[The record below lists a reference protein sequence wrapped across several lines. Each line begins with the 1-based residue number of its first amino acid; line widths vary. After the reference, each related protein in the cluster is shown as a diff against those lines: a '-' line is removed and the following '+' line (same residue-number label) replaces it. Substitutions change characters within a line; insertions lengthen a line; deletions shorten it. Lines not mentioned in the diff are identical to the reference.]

1 MKSYSLIFLIFVLG
15 LLSKNRLVYISSGV
29 LLLFSVLNLMPKSS
43 SSQKVFLD
51 LGVILLVIG
60 VMMPFTQNSISI
72 QDLYKSLFAARGCI
86 SFVIGILSS
95 VMARE
100 GVELMKKSPEVMIGL
115 LLGTIVGTAF
125 FDGIPVGPL
134 VAAGFAAFIINLFA
148 RIA

>member
-1 MKSYSLIFLIFVLG
+1 
-15 LLSKNRLVYISSGV
+15 
-29 LLLFSVLNLMPKSS
+29 
-43 SSQKVFLD
+43 
-51 LGVILLVIG
+51 
-60 VMMPFTQNSISI
+60 
-72 QDLYKSLFAARGCI
+72 
-86 SFVIGILSS
+86 
-95 VMARE
+95 MARE